1 MPGSLPAKCGG
12 SVTTQGCLIADIAP
26 AIKPRMCRKCGTA
39 QGLTPVINCA
49 KPETSRIR
57 PLSAPS
63 SSYRALMQW
72 QASRRT
78 LMLGA
83 PAWGSGFSHPSYA
96 DPAAPKGGQLVQGV
110 LGTFDSLNP
119 FNIKGLPAANIR
131 GYVIE
136 SLLARGYDEPFT
148 LYGLLAESVE
158 TDAARST
165 VTFTLNPAA
174 RFADGKKVDPD
185 DVIFSWQLLRDKG
198 RPNYRIYYAK
208 VVKAVA
214 TDARTVRFDLAG
226 ADDRELPLIIGL
238 MPVLA
243 RHAIDPDKFEDTTFE
258 PLLGSGPYTVS
269 AVKPGESVSF
279 KRDPN
284 YWGRELPINH

>member
-39 QGLTPVINCA
+39 QGLGPVINCT
-49 KPETSRIR
+49 KPETNRIR

-63 SSYRALMQW
+63 SSCRALMQW

-83 PAWGSGFSHPSYA
+83 LLATSGLGRFPAWAAGATHAIAMHGEPTWGAGFSHPSYA

-136 SLLARGYDEPFT
+136 SLMARGYDEPFT
-148 LYGLLAESVE
+148 LYGLLAETVE
-158 TDAARST
+158 TDAVRSY
-165 VTFTLNPAA
+165 VTFALNPAA
-174 RFADGKKVDPD
+174 AFSDGQPVTAD
-185 DVIFSWQLLRDKG
+185 DVVFSWQLLRDHG
-198 RPNYRIYYAK
+198 RPNHRTYYAK
-208 VVKAVA
+208 VAKAEA
-214 TDARTVRFDLAG
+214 LDARTVRF
-226 ADDRELPLIIGL
+226 
-238 MPVLA
+238 
-243 RHAIDPDKFEDTTFE
+243 
-258 PLLGSGPYTVS
+258 
-269 AVKPGESVSF
+269 
-279 KRDPN
+279 
-284 YWGRELPINH
+284 